1 MERKAP
7 KPLLETWLPTLG
19 NNLYWP
25 YYYFTYT
32 YTVTITGSP
41 LFRISKSFVAPTTT
55 SSVFSTVALTKI
67 CVCGKLGKVSSEVL
81 LLPYQPE
88 MFFFKDNTIDFVV
101 VVFIRLHTHN
111 VFRQLKNYL
120 LTYLLLFS
128 TPKLYFYLFRSD
140 DEHVV
145 EGHFL
150 LLLD

>member
-1 MERKAP
+1 MEGKAP

-88 MFFFKDNTIDFVV
+88 MFFSKTTLLILLLLFLFGY
-101 VVFIRLHTHN
+101 THN